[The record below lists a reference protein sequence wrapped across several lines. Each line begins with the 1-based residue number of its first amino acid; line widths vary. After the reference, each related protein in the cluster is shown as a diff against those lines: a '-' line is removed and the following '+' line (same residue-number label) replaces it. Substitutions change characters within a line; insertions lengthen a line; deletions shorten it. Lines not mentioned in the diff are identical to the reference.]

1 MHLEN
6 QVGALPDQLNVWLLT
21 NISIIS
27 QFIFEEVS
35 FGLMIG
41 VLFSFKSGLLLASAT
56 HSSYTDHSVDTSGL
70 KSAKWNLL
78 EYMR

>member
-6 QVGALPDQLNVWLLT
+6 KVGALPDQLNVCLLT

-27 QFIFEEVS
+27 QFVFEEVS

-41 VLFSFKSGLLLASAT
+41 VLFSFAASAT
-56 HSSYTDHSVDTSGL
+56 ESSYIDHSVDITG
-70 KSAKWNLL
+70 KP
-78 EYMR
+78 